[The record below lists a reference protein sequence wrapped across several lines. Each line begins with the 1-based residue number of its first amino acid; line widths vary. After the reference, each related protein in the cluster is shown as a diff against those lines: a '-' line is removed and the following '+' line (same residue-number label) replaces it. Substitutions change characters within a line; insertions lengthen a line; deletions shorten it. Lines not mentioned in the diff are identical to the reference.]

1 MQNNEP
7 DLMPGDVPKGANLI
21 NVKILHVP
29 HWQCDPAWMQLT
41 KFAWAK
47 QKSSPISFGKGGLP

>member
-1 MQNNEP
+1 
-7 DLMPGDVPKGANLI
+7 MPGDVTKGANLI
-21 NVKILHVP
+21 IVKILHVP